1 MERNSTPLARIALA
15 LERLAPAGAA
25 ENSNESRPDESP
37 RQRQRALSSV
47 PAGVWNAKAERLEP
61 VARFFAF
68 PLDMLRG
75 VDKQKE
81 ALLQNSCAFLGG
93 AYGNHG
99 LLWGTPGT
107 GKSMLVKAVFRHL
120 FTQTPHENKS
130 GQNPGQAP
138 PKPILIEI
146 DGRHLGDLPLVL
158 AQVRDLARPAFLFCD
173 DLGFETLD
181 GGVRELKSL
190 LDGGLAGMG
199 MHPGTRHRHG
209 EGRAGSQGDGDTMRA
224 SRASSGRYL
233 LYATANR
240 RHLMKRSAAEEQ
252 AELHETEAREEKI
265 ALSDRFGLWLGFH
278 PISQQV
284 WLEILELYFERLIAS
299 ASPSGSPPGRSPPAG
314 ASWRGEALT
323 WQARRGRRSGRSAWQ
338 FFVHY
343 CNQKGLVLDDRDLW
357 LEGLENGT

>member
-1 MERNSTPLARIALA
+1 MERNSTPLAKIALA
-15 LERLAPAGAA
+15 LERLASGEAAAGISGASA
-25 ENSNESRPDESP
+25 EYSDESR
-37 RQRQRALSSV
+37 RQRALSGV

-99 LLWGTPGT
+99 LLWGVPGT

-120 FTQTPHENKS
+120 FTQTPHEN
-130 GQNPGQAP
+130 QPGQKPGQKPRQAR

-146 DGRHLGDLPLVL
+146 DGRHLGDVPLVL

-199 MHPGTRHRHG
+199 MPHGTRRGHG
-209 EGRAGSQGDGDTMRA
+209 ARAGEPGFST
-224 SRASSGRYL
+224 RYL

-240 RHLMKRSAAEEQ
+240 RHLMRRSAAEEQ

-278 PISQQV
+278 PVSQQV

-299 ASPSGSPPGRSPPAG
+299 ASPSGGSKAGGSPPAV
-314 ASWRGEALT
+314 AAWRGEALT

-343 CNQKGLVLDDRDLW
+343 CNQTGLALDDRGLW
-357 LEGLENGT
+357 LEGPEKAA